1 MATDRMTR
9 VYHQKQGFLSLPSHP
24 DWFWSLPMLLSNGL
38 FLQVKCGE
46 SIMLIAHPH
55 LVLGWRMCLF
65 LYGLLKNR
73 DRFVCFLL
81 GKFPAF
87 EFYMPTFRNTLSVPN
102 RQIVMKCQH
111 IKLRCRGITQKKA
124 YNIQNMAIVWNQGT
138 VLPIL
143 IRNFLWI
150 FFVFSCGQS
159 HLPFFFM
166 LTSNQLHSSHLL
178 SHKS

>member
-1 MATDRMTR
+1 M
-9 VYHQKQGFLSLPSHP
+9 
-24 DWFWSLPMLLSNGL
+24 GL
-38 FLQVKCGE
+38 FLQVKCGQ

-81 GKFPAF
+81 GNSPAS
-87 EFYMPTFRNTLSVPN
+87 EFYMPTFRNTLSVLN
-102 RQIVMKCQH
+102 RQSVPKCRH
-111 IKLRCRGITQKKA
+111 IKFRRRGITQKKA
-124 YNIQNMAIVWNQGT
+124 YNIQNMAKVWNQGT
-138 VLPIL
+138 VLPTL
-143 IRNFLWI
+143 IWNFLWI
-150 FFVFSCGQS
+150 FFCLQLWPITPSI
-159 HLPFFFM
+159 FFM